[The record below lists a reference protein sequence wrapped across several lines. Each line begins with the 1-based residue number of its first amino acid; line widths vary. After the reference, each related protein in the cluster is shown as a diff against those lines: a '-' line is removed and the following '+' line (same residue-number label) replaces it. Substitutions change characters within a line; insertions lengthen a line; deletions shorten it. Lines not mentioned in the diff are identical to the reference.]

1 MNNDLTT
8 TNTEVDKNVPP
19 TLIAVI
25 LDESGSMGAKWDD
38 VVAGFNRFLQDQR
51 ALPDS
56 CRMSLTKFN
65 TVCGLLYPP
74 TPLAQVA
81 PLDKRNYTPGG
92 TTALF
97 DAIAETV
104 RVAEN
109 HKLDGERVLCL
120 IITDGQENSSRETT
134 REQVTEL
141 IKAFEGRGE
150 WTFVYLGIS
159 PDQFVKEMNLAD
171 TLTATN
177 TAAYN
182 KDAPG
187 QSWDQT
193 SRSTAQYR
201 ASRDKSGKDFY
212 KPQSSDK

>member
-1 MNNDLTT
+1 MNTHLTIT
-8 TNTEVDKNVPP
+8 DTEVEKRVPP

-25 LDESGSMGAKWDD
+25 LDESGSMAAKWDD
-38 VVAGFNRFLQDQR
+38 VVGGFNRFLEEQT

-65 TVCGLLYPP
+65 TRPVLLYPP
-74 TPLAQVA
+74 TPLANVV
-81 PLDKRNYTPGG
+81 PLDKHNYTPGG
-92 TTALF
+92 NTALY

-104 RVAEN
+104 QVAKH

-134 REQVTEL
+134 REQVTDL
-141 IKAFEGRGE
+141 IKALEGRGD
-150 WTFVYLGIS
+150 WTFVYLGVT
-159 PDQFVKEMNLAD
+159 PDQFVREMNLAG
-171 TLTATN
+171 TQTATN

-182 KDAPG
+182 SAAPD
-187 QSWDQT
+187 QSWVQT
-193 SRSTAQYR
+193 SLGTAQYR

-212 KPQSSDK
+212 KPKSGK